1 MVAAVT
7 ADRTSADIATGI
19 DKAGR
24 IVVKIGSALLIDDE
38 TGALRRDWLRSFA
51 ADVAALR
58 EREQEVAIVSSGAI
72 AFGRR
77 QLDLTGRALALE
89 QKQAA
94 AAVGQIHLAH
104 AWQEALAAHGLTL
117 AQILLSLSDTEERRR
132 HLNARETLTALFGF
146 GAVPLINENDTVA
159 TEEIR
164 FGDNDR
170 LAARVAQ
177 MVSADLLVLLSDID
191 GLYDRD
197 PRLHDDARHI
207 PEVSALTDDIRAMAG
222 KPRPGYSSGG
232 MVTKLEA
239 ARIAVGAGCAMII
252 ADGRPA
258 SPIRRL
264 KAGERHTRFAPAAS
278 PGTARKRWIA
288 GALGGDARITVDA
301 GAARALRRGKSLL
314 PAGVTAVEGRFR
326 RGDAVRILGPDG
338 TEIAIGLIAYD
349 ADAARKIA
357 GRQSREIE
365 TLLGYKG
372 RDVLVHRDDMAERA
386 PRKTAVNSSPTSP

>member
-1 MVAAVT
+1 MVAAMT
-7 ADRTSADIATGI
+7 DAGI
-19 DKAGR
+19 GGARR
-24 IVVKIGSALLIDDE
+24 IVVKIGSALLIDAAS
-38 TGALRRDWLRSFA
+38 GALRRDWLRAFA
-51 ADVAALR
+51 DDIARLHGEGRDI
-58 EREQEVAIVSSGAI
+58 AIVSSGAI

-77 QLDLTGRALALE
+77 QLELTGRALALE
-89 QKQAA
+89 EKQAA

-132 HLNARETLTALFGF
+132 HLNARETLSALFGF

-177 MVSADLLVLLSDID
+177 TVGADLLVLLSDID

-197 PRLHDDARHI
+197 PRLHGDARHI

-252 ADGRPA
+252 SDGRAEHPVH
-258 SPIRRL
+258 RL
-264 KAGERHTRFAPAAS
+264 AAGERHTRFAPAAS
-278 PGTARKRWIA
+278 AGTARKRWIA
-288 GALGGDARITVDA
+288 GALGSDARIAVDA

-314 PAGVTAVEGRFR
+314 PAGVTTIEGNFR
-326 RGDAVRILGPDG
+326 RGDAVRIVGPDG
-338 TEIAIGLIAYD
+338 AEIAIGLIAYD
-349 ADAARKIA
+349 AEAARRIA

-365 TLLGYKG
+365 ALLGYKG
-372 RDVLVHRDDMAERA
+372 RDVLVHRDDMVERE
-386 PRKTAVNSSPTSP
+386 

>member
-1 MVAAVT
+1 MTAA
-7 ADRTSADIATGI
+7 
-19 DKAGR
+19 DKAIGIGAARR
-24 IVVKIGSALLIDDE
+24 IVLKIGSALLIDE
-38 TGALRRDWLRSFA
+38 ASGALRRDWLRAFA
-51 ADVAALR
+51 DDVARLR
-58 EREQEVAIVSSGAI
+58 DDGREIAIVSSGAI

-77 QLDLTGRALALE
+77 QLNLTGKSLALE
-89 QKQAA
+89 EKQAA

-117 AQILLSLSDTEERRR
+117 AQILLSLADTEERRR
-132 HLNARETLTALFGF
+132 HLNARETLGALFGF

-177 MVSADLLVLLSDID
+177 TVGADLLVLLSDID

-197 PRLHDDARHI
+197 PRLDAGARHI
-207 PEVSALTDDIRAMAG
+207 AEVSALTDEIRAMAG

-252 ADGRPA
+252 SDGRA
-258 SPIRRL
+258 GNPIRRL
-264 KAGERHTRFAPAAS
+264 EAGERHTRFAPAAS

-288 GALGGDARITVDA
+288 GALGSGARIAVDA
-301 GAARALRRGKSLL
+301 GAANALRRGKSLL
-314 PAGVTAVEGRFR
+314 PAGVTAVEGNFR
-326 RGDAVRILGPDG
+326 RGDAVRIVGPDG
-338 TEIAIGLIAYD
+338 AEIAIGLIAYD
-349 ADAARKIA
+349 AEAARRIA
-357 GRQSREIE
+357 GRQSGEIE
-365 TLLGYKG
+365 ALLGYKG
-372 RDVLVHRDDMAERA
+372 RDVLVHRDDMVERE
-386 PRKTAVNSSPTSP
+386 

>member
-1 MVAAVT
+1 MTAA
-7 ADRTSADIATGI
+7 
-19 DKAGR
+19 DKAIGIGAARR
-24 IVVKIGSALLIDDE
+24 IVLKIGSALLIDDAS
-38 TGALRRDWLRSFA
+38 GALRRDWLRAFA
-51 ADVAALR
+51 DDVARLR
-58 EREQEVAIVSSGAI
+58 NDGREVAIVSSGAI

-77 QLDLTGRALALE
+77 QLELSGKALALE
-89 QKQAA
+89 EKQAA

-117 AQILLSLSDTEERRR
+117 AQILLSLADTEERRR
-132 HLNARETLTALFGF
+132 HLNARETLAALFEF

-177 MVSADLLVLLSDID
+177 MAGADVLVLLSDID

-197 PRLHDDARHI
+197 PRLHADARHLPEI
-207 PEVSALTDDIRAMAG
+207 PALTDEIRAMAG

-252 ADGRPA
+252 SDGRA
-258 SPIRRL
+258 QNPIRRL
-264 KAGERHTRFAPAAS
+264 EAGERHTRFAPAAS

-288 GALGGDARITVDA
+288 GALGSDARIAVDA
-301 GAARALRRGKSLL
+301 GAANALRRGKSLL
-314 PAGVTAVEGRFR
+314 PAG
-326 RGDAVRILGPDG
+326 
-338 TEIAIGLIAYD
+338 
-349 ADAARKIA
+349 
-357 GRQSREIE
+357 
-365 TLLGYKG
+365 
-372 RDVLVHRDDMAERA
+372 
-386 PRKTAVNSSPTSP
+386 

>member
-1 MVAAVT
+1 MTAAGTPAGLGT
-7 ADRTSADIATGI
+7 AR
-19 DKAGR
+19 R
-24 IVVKIGSALLIDDE
+24 IVLKIGSALLIDDVS
-38 TGALRRDWLRSFA
+38 GALRRDWLRAFA
-51 ADVAALR
+51 DDVARLHSDGR
-58 EREQEVAIVSSGAI
+58 EVAIVSSGAI

-77 QLDLTGRALALE
+77 QLDLTGKALALE
-89 QKQAA
+89 EKQAA

-132 HLNARETLTALFGF
+132 HLNARETLAALFGF

-177 MVSADLLVLLSDID
+177 MASADLLVLLSDID

-197 PRLHDDARHI
+197 PRLHADARHI
-207 PEVSALTDDIRAMAG
+207 PDVAALTGDIRAMAG

-252 ADGRPA
+252 SDGRAEHPL
-258 SPIRRL
+258 RRL
-264 KAGERHTRFAPAAS
+264 ESGEPHTRFAPAAS
-278 PGTARKRWIA
+278 AGTARKRWIA
-288 GALGGDARITVDA
+288 GALGSDARIAVDA
-301 GAARALRRGKSLL
+301 GAANALRRGKSLL
-314 PAGVTAVEGRFR
+314 PAGVTAVEGNFR
-326 RGDAVRILGPDG
+326 RGDAVRIVGPDG
-338 TEIAIGLIAYD
+338 AEIAIGLIAYD
-349 ADAARKIA
+349 ADAARRIA
-357 GRQSREIE
+357 GRQSGEIE
-365 TLLGYKG
+365 ALLGYKG
-372 RDVLVHRDDMAERA
+372 RDVLVHRDDMVERT
-386 PRKTAVNSSPTSP
+386 K

>member
-1 MVAAVT
+1 MTAAGT
-7 ADRTSADIATGI
+7 P
-19 DKAGR
+19 AGLGAARR
-24 IVVKIGSALLIDDE
+24 IVLKIGSALLIDDVS
-38 TGALRRDWLRSFA
+38 GALRRDWLRAFA
-51 ADVAALR
+51 DDVARLHSDGR
-58 EREQEVAIVSSGAI
+58 EVAIVSSGAI

-77 QLDLTGRALALE
+77 QLGLTGKALALE
-89 QKQAA
+89 EKQAA

-132 HLNARETLTALFGF
+132 HLNARETLAALFGF

-177 MVSADLLVLLSDID
+177 MASADLLVLLSDID

-197 PRLHDDARHI
+197 PRLHADARHI
-207 PEVSALTDDIRAMAG
+207 PDVAALTGDIRAMAG

-252 ADGRPA
+252 SDGRA
-258 SPIRRL
+258 EHPIRRL
-264 KAGERHTRFAPAAS
+264 ESGERHTRFAPAAS
-278 PGTARKRWIA
+278 AGTARKRWIA
-288 GALGGDARITVDA
+288 GALGSDARIAVDA
-301 GAARALRRGKSLL
+301 GAANALRRGKSLL
-314 PAGVTAVEGRFR
+314 PAGVTAVEGHFR
-326 RGDAVRILGPDG
+326 RGDAVRIVGPDG
-338 TEIAIGLIAYD
+338 AEIAIGLIAYD
-349 ADAARKIA
+349 ADAARRIA
-357 GRQSREIE
+357 GRQSGEIE
-365 TLLGYKG
+365 ALLGYKG
-372 RDVLVHRDDMAERA
+372 RDVLVHRDDMVERT
-386 PRKTAVNSSPTSP
+386 K

>member
-1 MVAAVT
+1 MTGAYTAA
-7 ADRTSADIATGI
+7 GI
-19 DKAGR
+19 GEARR
-24 IVVKIGSALLIDDE
+24 IVLKIGSALLIDE
-38 TGALRRDWLRSFA
+38 ASGALRRDWLRAFA
-51 ADVAALR
+51 DDVARLHGEGR
-58 EREQEVAIVSSGAI
+58 DVAIVSSGAI

-77 QLDLTGRALALE
+77 QLDLTGKALALE
-89 QKQAA
+89 EKQAA

-132 HLNARETLTALFGF
+132 HLNARETLAALFGF

-177 MVSADLLVLLSDID
+177 MASADLLVLLSDID

-197 PRLHDDARHI
+197 PQIHADARHI
-207 PEVSALTDDIRAMAG
+207 PEVPALTDEIRAMAG
-222 KPRPGYSSGG
+222 EPRPGYSSGG

-252 ADGRPA
+252 SDGRA
-258 SPIRRL
+258 EHPIRRL
-264 KAGERHTRFAPAAS
+264 ESGERHTRFAPAAS
-278 PGTARKRWIA
+278 AGTARKRWIA
-288 GALGGDARITVDA
+288 GALGSDARIAVDA
-301 GAARALRRGKSLL
+301 GAANALRRGKSLL
-314 PAGVTAVEGRFR
+314 PAGVTAVEGNFR
-326 RGDAVRILGPDG
+326 RGDAVRIVGPDG
-338 TEIAIGLIAYD
+338 AEIAIGLIAYD
-349 ADAARKIA
+349 AEAARRIA

-365 TLLGYKG
+365 ALLGYKG
-372 RDVLVHRDDMAERA
+372 RDVLVHRDDMVER
-386 PRKTAVNSSPTSP
+386 KNLIV

>member
-1 MVAAVT
+1 MTA
-7 ADRTSADIATGI
+7 ADRAIGI
-19 DKAGR
+19 GAARR
-24 IVVKIGSALLIDDE
+24 IVLKIGSALLIDDAS
-38 TGALRRDWLRSFA
+38 GALRRDWLRAFA
-51 ADVAALR
+51 DDVARLR
-58 EREQEVAIVSSGAI
+58 GNGREVAIVSSGAI

-77 QLDLTGRALALE
+77 QLGLSGKALALE
-89 QKQAA
+89 EKQAA

-117 AQILLSLSDTEERRR
+117 AQILLSLADTEERRR
-132 HLNARETLTALFGF
+132 HLNARETLGALFGF

-177 MVSADLLVLLSDID
+177 MAGADLLVLLSDID

-197 PRLHDDARHI
+197 PRLHADAAHI
-207 PEVSALTDDIRAMAG
+207 PEVPALTDKIRTMAG

-252 ADGRPA
+252 SDGRA
-258 SPIRRL
+258 EHPIRRL
-264 KAGERHTRFAPAAS
+264 EAGERHTRFAPAAS

-288 GALGGDARITVDA
+288 GALGSDARIAVDA
-301 GAARALRRGKSLL
+301 GAANALRRGKSLL
-314 PAGVTAVEGRFR
+314 PAGVRRVVGGFE
-326 RGDAVRILGPDG
+326 RGDIIYISDPDG
-338 TEIAIGLIAYD
+338 NHVACGMANYPAGD
-349 ADAARKIA
+349 VARIQ
-357 GRQSREIE
+357 GMRSDRIVD
-365 TLLGYKG
+365 TLGYHYG
-372 RDVLVHRDDMAERA
+372 QEVVHRNNL
-386 PRKTAVNSSPTSP
+386 VLL

>member
-1 MVAAVT
+1 MTGAYTAA
-7 ADRTSADIATGI
+7 GI
-19 DKAGR
+19 GEARR
-24 IVVKIGSALLIDDE
+24 IVLKIGSALLIDE
-38 TGALRRDWLRSFA
+38 ASGALRRDWLRAFA
-51 ADVAALR
+51 DDVARLHGEGR
-58 EREQEVAIVSSGAI
+58 DVAIVSSGAI

-77 QLDLTGRALALE
+77 QLDLTGKALALE
-89 QKQAA
+89 EKQAA

-132 HLNARETLTALFGF
+132 HLNARETLAALFGF

-177 MVSADLLVLLSDID
+177 MASADLLVLLSDID

-197 PRLHDDARHI
+197 PQIHADARHI
-207 PEVSALTDDIRAMAG
+207 PDVPALTDEIRAMAG
-222 KPRPGYSSGG
+222 EPRPGYSSGG

-252 ADGRPA
+252 SDGRA
-258 SPIRRL
+258 EHPIRRL
-264 KAGERHTRFAPAAS
+264 ESGERHTRFAPAAS
-278 PGTARKRWIA
+278 AGTARKRWIA
-288 GALGGDARITVDA
+288 GALGGDARIAVDA
-301 GAARALRRGKSLL
+301 GAANALRRGKSLL
-314 PAGVTAVEGRFR
+314 PAGVTAVEGNFR
-326 RGDAVRILGPDG
+326 RGDAVRIVGPDG
-338 TEIAIGLIAYD
+338 AEIAIGLIAYD
-349 ADAARKIA
+349 AEAARRIA

-365 TLLGYKG
+365 ALLGYKG
-372 RDVLVHRDDMAERA
+372 RDVLVHRDDMVER
-386 PRKTAVNSSPTSP
+386 KNLIV

>member
-1 MVAAVT
+1 MTAPQTAA
-7 ADRTSADIATGI
+7 GI
-19 DKAGR
+19 GEARR
-24 IVVKIGSALLIDDE
+24 IVLKIGSALLIDE
-38 TGALRRDWLRSFA
+38 ASGALRRDWLRAFA
-51 ADVAALR
+51 DDVARLHGEGR
-58 EREQEVAIVSSGAI
+58 DVAIVSSGAI

-77 QLDLTGRALALE
+77 QLELTGKALALE
-89 QKQAA
+89 EKQAA

-132 HLNARETLTALFGF
+132 HLNARETLAALFGF

-177 MVSADLLVLLSDID
+177 MASADLLVLLSDID

-197 PRLHDDARHI
+197 PRLHADARHI
-207 PEVSALTDDIRAMAG
+207 PDVAALTGDIRAMAG

-252 ADGRPA
+252 SDGRAEHPL
-258 SPIRRL
+258 RRL
-264 KAGERHTRFAPAAS
+264 ESGERHTRFAPAAS
-278 PGTARKRWIA
+278 AGTARKRWIA
-288 GALGGDARITVDA
+288 GALGAGDARIAVDA
-301 GAARALRRGKSLL
+301 GAANALRRGKSLL
-314 PAGVTAVEGRFR
+314 PAGVTAVEGQFR
-326 RGDAVRILGPDG
+326 RGDAVRIVGPDG
-338 TEIAIGLIAYD
+338 AEIAIGLIAYD
-349 ADAARKIA
+349 AEAARRIA

-365 TLLGYKG
+365 ALLGYKG
-372 RDVLVHRDDMAERA
+372 RDVLVHRDDMVERT
-386 PRKTAVNSSPTSP
+386 K

>member
-1 MVAAVT
+1 M
-7 ADRTSADIATGI
+7 TGA
-19 DKAGR
+19 DKAIGIGAARR
-24 IVVKIGSALLIDDE
+24 IVLKIGSALLIDDAS
-38 TGALRRDWLRSFA
+38 GALRRDWLRAFA
-51 ADVAALR
+51 DDVARLR
-58 EREQEVAIVSSGAI
+58 GDGREVAIVSSGAI

-77 QLDLTGRALALE
+77 QLDLSGKALALE
-89 QKQAA
+89 EKQAA

-117 AQILLSLSDTEERRR
+117 AQILLSLADTEERRR
-132 HLNARETLTALFGF
+132 HLNARETLAALFGF

-177 MVSADLLVLLSDID
+177 MAGADLLVLLSDID

-197 PRLHDDARHI
+197 PRLDADARHI
-207 PEVSALTDDIRAMAG
+207 PEVSALTDEVRAMAG

-252 ADGRPA
+252 SDGRA
-258 SPIRRL
+258 DNPIRRL
-264 KAGERHTRFAPAAS
+264 ESGERHTRFAPAAS

-288 GALGGDARITVDA
+288 GALGSDARIAVDA
-301 GAARALRRGKSLL
+301 GAANALRRGKSLL
-314 PAGVTAVEGRFR
+314 PAGVTGVEGNFL
-326 RGDAVRILGPDG
+326 RGDAVRIVGPDG
-338 TEIAIGLIAYD
+338 AEIAIGLIAYD
-349 ADAARKIA
+349 ADAARRIA

-365 TLLGYKG
+365 ALLGYKG
-372 RDVLVHRDDMAERA
+372 RDVLVHRDDMVERE
-386 PRKTAVNSSPTSP
+386 

>member
-1 MVAAVT
+1 MTGA
-7 ADRTSADIATGI
+7 GI
-19 DKAGR
+19 DEARR
-24 IVVKIGSALLIDDE
+24 IVVKIGSALLIDDG

-51 ADVAALR
+51 GDVAR
-58 EREQEVAIVSSGAI
+58 MRGRGREVAIVSSGAI

-77 QLDLTGRALALE
+77 QLGLTGQALALE
-89 QKQAA
+89 EKQAA

-117 AQILLSLSDTEERRR
+117 AQVLLSLSDTEERRR
-132 HLNARETLTALFGF
+132 HLNARETLTQLFGL

-222 KPRPGYSSGG
+222 EPRPGYSSGG

-239 ARIAVGAGCAMII
+239 ARIAVGAGCAMIVS
-252 ADGRPA
+252 DGRTA
-258 SPIRRL
+258 NPIRRL
-264 KAGERHTRFAPAAS
+264 EAGERHTRFAPAAS
-278 PGTARKRWIA
+278 AGTARKRWIA
-288 GALGGDARITVDA
+288 GALGNDARIAVDA
-301 GAARALRRGKSLL
+301 GAANALRRGKSLL
-314 PAGVTAVEGRFR
+314 PAGVTAVEGNFR
-326 RGDAVRILGPDG
+326 RGDAVRIVGPDG
-338 TEIAIGLIAYD
+338 AEIAIGLIAYD

-365 TLLGYKG
+365 ALLGYKG
-372 RDVLVHRDDMAERA
+372 RDVLVHRDDMVEQGLREAALRD
-386 PRKTAVNSSPTSP
+386 TD

>member
-1 MVAAVT
+1 MTAA
-7 ADRTSADIATGI
+7 
-19 DKAGR
+19 DKAIGIGAARR
-24 IVVKIGSALLIDDE
+24 IVLKIGSALLIDDAL
-38 TGALRRDWLRSFA
+38 GALRRDWLRAFA
-51 ADVAALR
+51 EDVARLR
-58 EREQEVAIVSSGAI
+58 NDGREVAIVSSGAI

-77 QLDLTGRALALE
+77 QLDLSGKALALE
-89 QKQAA
+89 EKQAA

-117 AQILLSLSDTEERRR
+117 AQILLSLADTEERRR
-132 HLNARETLTALFGF
+132 HLNARETLSALFEF

-177 MVSADLLVLLSDID
+177 MAGADLLVLLSDID

-197 PRLHDDARHI
+197 PRLHADAAHI
-207 PEVSALTDDIRAMAG
+207 PEVPALTDEIRTMAG

-252 ADGRPA
+252 SDGRA
-258 SPIRRL
+258 EHPIRRL
-264 KAGERHTRFAPAAS
+264 DAGERHTRFAPAAS

-288 GALGGDARITVDA
+288 GALGSDARIAVDA
-301 GAARALRRGKSLL
+301 GAANALRRGKSLL
-314 PAGVTAVEGRFR
+314 PAGVTAVEGNFR
-326 RGDAVRILGPDG
+326 RGDAVRIVGPDG
-338 TEIAIGLIAYD
+338 AEIAIGLIAYD
-349 ADAARKIA
+349 AEAARTIA
-357 GRQSREIE
+357 GRQSGEIE
-365 TLLGYKG
+365 ALLGYKG
-372 RDVLVHRDDMAERA
+372 RDVLVHRDDMVERE
-386 PRKTAVNSSPTSP
+386 

>member
-19 DKAGR
+19 EKAGR
-24 IVVKIGSALLIDDE
+24 IVVKIGSALLIDDV

-77 QLDLTGRALALE
+77 QLDLTGQALALE
-89 QKQAA
+89 EKQAA

-132 HLNARETLTALFGF
+132 HLNARETLTALFRF

-207 PEVSALTDDIRAMAG
+207 ADVPALTDDIRAMAG

-252 ADGRPA
+252 SDGR
-258 SPIRRL
+258 
-264 KAGERHTRFAPAAS
+264 AGKPDPAAR
-278 PGTARKRWIA
+278 GR
-288 GALGGDARITVDA
+288 
-301 GAARALRRGKSLL
+301 RAPHK
-314 PAGVTAVEGRFR
+314 
-326 RGDAVRILGPDG
+326 VR
-338 TEIAIGLIAYD
+338 
-349 ADAARKIA
+349 A
-357 GRQSREIE
+357 GRQPRHSAQ
-365 TLLGYKG
+365 TLDRRRAG
-372 RDVLVHRDDMAERA
+372 RRRADYGRRRRGARTAPGQEPAAGRRHGGRGPVPARRRRAHPGAGRRRNRHRPDRLRRRRRPQDRRLPE
-386 PRKTAVNSSPTSP
+386 P

>member
-1 MVAAVT
+1 MVAGMT
-7 ADRTSADIATGI
+7 ASIVETAR
-19 DKAGR
+19 R

-38 TGALRRDWLRSFA
+38 TGALRRDWLQSFA
-51 ADVAALR
+51 GDVAR
-58 EREQEVAIVSSGAI
+58 MRSRGQEVAIVSSGAI

-77 QLDLTGRALALE
+77 QLGLTGQALALE
-89 QKQAA
+89 EKQAA

-104 AWQEALAAHGLTL
+104 AWQDALAAHGLTL
-117 AQILLSLSDTEERRR
+117 AQVLLSLADTEERRR
-132 HLNARETLTALFGF
+132 HLNARETLTQLFGF

-197 PRLHDDARHI
+197 PRQHSDARHI
-207 PEVSALTDDIRAMAG
+207 PEVAALTDKTRAMAG

-239 ARIAVGAGCAMII
+239 ARIAVAAGCAMII
-252 ADGRPA
+252 SDGSA
-258 SPIRRL
+258 ETPIQRL
-264 KAGERHTRFAPAAS
+264 EGGERHTRFAPAAS

-288 GALGGDARITVDA
+288 GALGSDARIAVDA
-301 GAARALRRGKSLL
+301 GAANALRRGKSLL
-314 PAGVTAVEGRFR
+314 PAGVTAVEGNFR
-326 RGDAVRILGPDG
+326 RGDAVRIVGPEG
-338 TEIAIGLIAYD
+338 AEIAIGLIAYD
-349 ADAARKIA
+349 ADAARRIA

-365 TLLGYKG
+365 ALLGYKG
-372 RDVLVHRDDMAERA
+372 RDVLVHRDDMVDRD
-386 PRKTAVNSSPTSP
+386 